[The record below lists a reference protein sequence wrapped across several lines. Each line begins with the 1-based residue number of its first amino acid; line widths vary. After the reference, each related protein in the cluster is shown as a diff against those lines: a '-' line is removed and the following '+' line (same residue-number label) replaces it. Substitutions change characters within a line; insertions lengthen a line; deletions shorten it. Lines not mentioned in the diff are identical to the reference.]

1 MVRRLPSRDSA
12 GEGAR
17 VMPSEVKD
25 ERFMSIPLKVAPL
38 TREAFRRFGDV
49 LDASGAADAVA
60 NAGAA
65 RIYRERAVADFGEQ
79 DGRIGFNV
87 VRTAPRSLSIMIDG
101 MERHPL
107 GAQMFVPLGGA
118 DWLVVV
124 APIGKLDPDAVVAF
138 RVQSGQAVNYRR
150 GVWHSPLIALGRESD
165 FLVIERAGEG
175 ANLDFESL
183 AAPFI
188 ITSLEG

>member
-1 MVRRLPSRDSA
+1 
-12 GEGAR
+12 
-17 VMPSEVKD
+17 
-25 ERFMSIPLKVAPL
+25 MSIPLTVAPL
-38 TREAFRRFGDV
+38 AREVFRRFGDV

-65 RIYRERAVADFGEQ
+65 QIYRDRAAADFAEQ
-79 DGRIGFNV
+79 GGRVSFNV
-87 VRTAPRSLSIMIDG
+87 VRTAPRSLPIVIDR

-107 GAQMFVPLGGA
+107 GAQMFAPLGGA

-124 APIGKLDPDAVVAF
+124 APAGTLNPDAVVAF

-150 GVWHSPLIALGRESD
+150 GVWHGPLIALGRESD

-175 ANLDFESL
+175 ANLDLEPL
-183 AAPFI
+183 AAPFV